1 MAGLDPAAART
12 AAADLELVAGH
23 QRRGGR
29 QVLDVLHRHPLQRQ
43 LTAAVGTARR
53 QPHRNDLVDLLG
65 DGPVGVAT
73 VGRTRLA
80 ARAPGMRRGVALG
93 ERSGL
98 AFRRPTQRLDLA
110 AQPLVDLLEPL
121 TLGPQP
127 LVLRPQPFP
136 LLPQL
141 PLLFAQRGV
150 LVLKPNDAPAQPAR
164 ASRIP
169 TSLRTSRLP
178 RHKAGRL
185 QPSHPASRTG
195 TRYLNTAK
203 QGFRWVTPGGILAV
217 VVWVVASVAFAIYVA
232 NF

>member
-1 MAGLDPAAART
+1 
-12 AAADLELVAGH
+12 
-23 QRRGGR
+23 
-29 QVLDVLHRHPLQRQ
+29 
-43 LTAAVGTARR
+43 
-53 QPHRNDLVDLLG
+53 
-65 DGPVGVAT
+65 
-73 VGRTRLA
+73 
-80 ARAPGMRRGVALG
+80 MRRGVALG

-110 AQPLVDLLEPL
+110 PQPLVDLLEPL

-141 PLLFAQRGV
+141 LLLLFAQRGV

-169 TSLRTSRLP
+169 TSLGTSRLP

-195 TRYLNTAK
+195 TRYLNTA
-203 QGFRWVTPGGILAV
+203 RLR
-217 VVWVVASVAFAIYVA
+217 
-232 NF
+232 

>member
-1 MAGLDPAAART
+1 
-12 AAADLELVAGH
+12 
-23 QRRGGR
+23 
-29 QVLDVLHRHPLQRQ
+29 
-43 LTAAVGTARR
+43 
-53 QPHRNDLVDLLG
+53 
-65 DGPVGVAT
+65 
-73 VGRTRLA
+73 
-80 ARAPGMRRGVALG
+80 MRRGVALG

-110 AQPLVDLLEPL
+110 PQPLVDLLEPL

-141 PLLFAQRGV
+141 LLLFAQRGV

-169 TSLRTSRLP
+169 TSLGTSRLP

-195 TRYLNTAK
+195 TRYLNTR
-203 QGFRWVTPGGILAV
+203 GL
-217 VVWVVASVAFAIYVA
+217 SL
-232 NF
+232 

>member
-1 MAGLDPAAART
+1 
-12 AAADLELVAGH
+12 
-23 QRRGGR
+23 
-29 QVLDVLHRHPLQRQ
+29 
-43 LTAAVGTARR
+43 
-53 QPHRNDLVDLLG
+53 
-65 DGPVGVAT
+65 
-73 VGRTRLA
+73 
-80 ARAPGMRRGVALG
+80 MRRGVALG

-110 AQPLVDLLEPL
+110 PQPLVDLLEPL

-141 PLLFAQRGV
+141 LLLLFAQRGV

-169 TSLRTSRLP
+169 TSLGTSRLP

-195 TRYLNTAK
+195 TRYLNT
-203 QGFRWVTPGGILAV
+203 GRVGPGGTEGLLVTFERRIG
-217 VVWVVASVAFAIYVA
+217 
-232 NF
+232 

>member
-1 MAGLDPAAART
+1 
-12 AAADLELVAGH
+12 
-23 QRRGGR
+23 
-29 QVLDVLHRHPLQRQ
+29 
-43 LTAAVGTARR
+43 
-53 QPHRNDLVDLLG
+53 
-65 DGPVGVAT
+65 
-73 VGRTRLA
+73 
-80 ARAPGMRRGVALG
+80 MRRGVALG

-141 PLLFAQRGV
+141 LLLFAQRGV
-150 LVLKPNDAPAQPAR
+150 HVLKPNDAPAQPAR

-169 TSLRTSRLP
+169 TGLRTSRLP

-195 TRYLNTAK
+195 TRYLNTDGLTGHRSHDLVGVSD
-203 QGFRWVTPGGILAV
+203 QGLGM
-217 VVWVVASVAFAIYVA
+217 AFAWVDGRLAAGDGSAMSCPSATGARLSASPAISA
-232 NF
+232 RAAA